1 MEISLRS
8 GEFIRP
14 LGSCDTTD
22 GGRVS
27 FLLLLLSRG
36 RLACGEEEGPHK
48 KYTSPVVNNW
58 EEVFL
63 WVPRDIMLL
72 FLHPSFAAGEVG
84 IGDGKIIGRCYF
96 SYSLV
101 PGISWTYPSFL
112 YSL

>member
-36 RLACGEEEGPHK
+36 CLACGEEEGPHK
-48 KYTSPVVNNW
+48 KYTSPLLITGKKF
-58 EEVFL
+58 FL

-72 FLHPSFAAGEVG
+72 FLHPSFGAGEV
-84 IGDGKIIGRCYF
+84 Y
-96 SYSLV
+96 
-101 PGISWTYPSFL
+101 
-112 YSL
+112 